1 MATISRNLWIN
12 AEHFQSFPS
21 EQSLAL
27 QTFAVVKK
35 AERLAS
41 LRIQHSRSTS
51 SAWYRTSYAVLW
63 TRFSD
68 SEPIMLNR
76 ESHEAIDQA
85 TIYLHSRKS
94 PSVSDTATSLRHNV

>member
-41 LRIQHSRSTS
+41 LRIQHS
-51 SAWYRTSYAVLW
+51 
-63 TRFSD
+63 
-68 SEPIMLNR
+68 
-76 ESHEAIDQA
+76 HEAIDQA

-94 PSVSDTATSLRHNV
+94 PSVSDTATSQRHNV